1 METVV
6 RTALREPRN
15 SPMALTKSIQGMF
28 DVRRKDLADTTVD
41 LERLA
46 NILDKRYFAAIGT
59 HANHIEVKELAMHL
73 CNELNSLP
81 TLSKP
86 VLAFITQV
94 NATNALGCSTEDW
107 TLKAWKSQFSMY
119 ESKTPRG
126 ADPVIVGLTQLHQKS
141 PSVAN
146 HPLAEELR
154 HIETSAQG
162 NVVRALFE
170 GRHEDARIHV
180 LQNRNQTMAL
190 TVIAAPNLDTSE
202 LDRAGLSM

>member
-1 METVV
+1 MRKVRAQIQDLHRNASPDEQNKMILGVGRRVAELTVKGMAMETVV

-46 NILDKRYFAAIGT
+46 NILDKRDFAAIGT

-94 NATNALGCSTEDW
+94 NASNALGCSTEDW

-126 ADPVIVGLTQLHQKS
+126 PI
-141 PSVAN
+141 
-146 HPLAEELR
+146 R
-154 HIETSAQG
+154 
-162 NVVRALFE
+162 
-170 GRHEDARIHV
+170 
-180 LQNRNQTMAL
+180 
-190 TVIAAPNLDTSE
+190 
-202 LDRAGLSM
+202 